1 MFVKFSLILFTSMLL
16 FISCS
21 TEHSNI
27 LIGKFSDTE
36 ITMSEFEKA
45 YTKNVGSKE
54 KAISDGYDDYKNF
67 ADLYINFKMKL
78 RDAQVRGYHNDE
90 SLKEELNEYKRKV
103 GASYILEKNLV
114 EPALRK
120 LFDLRKEEIRASHL
134 MIRST
139 PERDIEESKVLAQAL
154 LDSIKNG
161 QATFEEMVERHSD
174 DQFSKPKG
182 GDIFYFTAA
191 QLPIEF
197 EEAAYKT
204 AAGEIYP
211 EVVQTNFGLHIVKV
225 TDRKNRLPKIRA
237 SHILASYSN
246 EGGEIDSA
254 AAYSKINSVMQL
266 LKNGEDFAKVAKE
279 HSDDTGSRENGG
291 DLGLFER
298 RMMVQEFDEAAFNLK
313 VGEISDIVQTGFGY
327 HIIKLTEIPDLPTFE
342 EEKENLRNI
351 YKRLRYPDDHRKLI
365 SSLREKYDFQINQS
379 TMEKII
385 GYADSVKIG
394 SEYPAMNE
402 VGDENVFTFANQKY
416 NFKDFY
422 EKLKS
427 EPTNVGKLFSSDIL
441 TTAANKISE
450 ELLLEE
456 EAMTLDRSNPE
467 FAALMEDYQ
476 NGIYIFKLQEE
487 EVWNKVQLDSIR
499 LAEFYEKNKDKYVFP
514 DRVTYS
520 ELFVRNKEAAE
531 KFLDEIRNGADFDS
545 LVINFTERSGMKE
558 KNGRYELQTVGTTE
572 LSKAVSELNP
582 GEFTELIPNTGGF
595 SILRLDLK
603 EPSRVKTFEEARAE
617 VSGAFQEAES
627 KRLEQDYIQRL
638 KSIYKPVINYDK
650 LHLAFEPERN

>member
-1 MFVKFSLILFTSMLL
+1 MFVKFSLILITSALL

-139 PERDIEESKVLAQAL
+139 PERDSEESRVLAQAL
-154 LDSIKNG
+154 LDSIKSG
-161 QATFEEMVERHSD
+161 QATFEELVERHSD

-204 AAGEIYP
+204 AYGEIYP
-211 EVVQTNFGLHIVKV
+211 EVVQTNFGSHIIKV

-246 EGGEIDSA
+246 EAGEIDSA

-266 LKNGEDFAKVAKE
+266 LKNGEDFAQVAKE
-279 HSDDTGSRENGG
+279 HSDDTGSKENGG

-351 YKRLRYPDDHRKLI
+351 YKRLRYPEDHKKLI
-365 SSLREKYDFQINQS
+365 TSLREKYDFQINQT
-379 TMEKII
+379 TMDRII
-385 GYADSVKIG
+385 GYADSTKIG
-394 SEYPAMNE
+394 AEYPAMDE
-402 VGDENVFTFANQKY
+402 VGNEIVFTFADFKY

-427 EPTNVGKLFSSDIL
+427 EPTNIGKLFSTEVL

-467 FAALMEDYQ
+467 FAALMEDYR

-520 ELFVRNKEAAE
+520 ELFVRIKEAAE
-531 KFLDEIRNGADFDS
+531 RYLEEIRNGADFDS

-558 KNGRYELQTVGTTE
+558 KNGRYELQAVGTTE
-572 LSKAVSELNP
+572 FSKAVSELSP
-582 GEFTELIPNTGGF
+582 GEFTEVIPNTGGF

-603 EPSRVKTFEEARAE
+603 EPSRVKTFDEARAE

-638 KSIYKPVINYDK
+638 KLIYKPVINYDK